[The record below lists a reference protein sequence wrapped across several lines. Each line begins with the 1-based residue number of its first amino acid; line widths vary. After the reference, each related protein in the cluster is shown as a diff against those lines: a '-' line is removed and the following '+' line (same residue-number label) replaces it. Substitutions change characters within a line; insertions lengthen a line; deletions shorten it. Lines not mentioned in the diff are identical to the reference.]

1 MISLQST
8 HASDHRHG
16 AEEGRAKGVQV
27 HIPWHRGKAKG
38 GRHAEA
44 DVVDFGGTRF
54 GRRDLTRSRWGRY
67 ICRQDRLCLCPV
79 ADRHLQLPRFSFGYA
94 VPFVWYLSV
103 SIHSSLAVPTRWYTI
118 ALLEFFTK
126 LHTMPCHAMPFLP
139 FSLSPRSLCPGVSR
153 LPGRQSSTYLLINNT
168 RLIMLFPKQ
177 LPVSQSSERPR

>member
-79 ADRHLQLPRFSFGYA
+79 ADRHLQLLFWVRRA
-94 VPFVWYLSV
+94 LWYLSV

-118 ALLEFFTK
+118 ALLELFTK
-126 LHTMPCHAMPFLP
+126 LHTMPCHAMPFFAIFFEPTVLV
-139 FSLSPRSLCPGVSR
+139 PGSQQAAWPSVK
-153 LPGRQSSTYLLINNT
+153 YLFINNT

-177 LPVSQSSERPR
+177 LPVFQNSERPR